1 MGKRSNLAT
10 ALRMFA
16 KRNGRTPNQIET
28 ARIRQFLATQRTV
41 DVVAVAE
48 SSENEEKTRTV
59 NVPRSPQKV
68 LVTPIRKSR
77 KEKSAAF
84 AVYFERSKLSEAA
97 SAQNERA
104 AVQWFKR
111 FNDGR
116 EPNDAEL
123 SRIRSFT
130 KTDANELTE
139 KEYIVP
145 TYSLSACEDESD
157 YDGEDGA
164 EEAQTVTSAAKSSR
178 LVTKQ
183 RATSYTLQF
192 EGDAVG
198 DETVAAQWFARF
210 NKREPTDEDSA
221 RIASFLG
228 ADEAEE
234 EKAAEEETIDID

>member
-1 MGKRSNLAT
+1 MGTNAENSNVTVRCSAPNRSRLGAAESFSVYFDAESKRSNLAT

-48 SSENEEKTRTV
+48 SSENEKERSEKKEKTRTV

-198 DETVAAQWFARF
+198 
-210 NKREPTDEDSA
+210 
-221 RIASFLG
+221 
-228 ADEAEE
+228 
-234 EKAAEEETIDID
+234 